1 VKKEIIFD
9 QVKPNMSDLN
19 KIIKIKKQTNKIRM
33 SIKEKTKRLQKNL
46 NRKEKTS
53 FFFHL
58 NLILS
63 VLFFTIAVVCW
74 FLNYF
79 Y

>member
-1 VKKEIIFD
+1 MKKEIIFD